1 MKTIE
6 EIKTILAN
14 CKEELKRRYGVIEIG
29 IFGSYVRGEQR
40 EDSDLDVLVDFDR
53 QLSLLDLA
61 SLKNFLTDLLGIEV
75 DIVPKKNIYEPLR
88 ENILKEVIML

>member
-14 CKEELKRRYGVIEIG
+14 YKEELKRRYGVIEIG

-61 SLKNFLTDLLGIEV
+61 SLKNFQYIHPTYFGE
-75 DIVPKKNIYEPLR
+75 YR
-88 ENILKEVIML
+88 EDSKEYRGNQL

>member
-75 DIVPKKNIYEPLR
+75 DIVPKKNIYKPLQ
-88 ENILKEVIML
+88 ENIMKEVIML